1 MAFKTF
7 EFHGGVIVPGTLRL
21 EAMEREGCSGFAVI
35 AGVFDTSLYPGRKEE
50 FFIGWAQYYGVAEL
64 MLDWIDS
71 GGKDELDIKKVLYPR
86 VKTKRAYTRRAHN
99 VQLVQWE
106 RGM

>member
-21 EAMEREGCSGFAVI
+21 EAMKREGSNGFAVI

-64 MLDWIDS
+64 MRDWINS
-71 GGKDELDIKKVLYPR
+71 GGEEELDIKKVLFPGA
-86 VKTKRAYTRRAHN
+86 KTKRAYSRRGQNVHN
-99 VQLVQWE
+99 ARL
-106 RGM
+106 